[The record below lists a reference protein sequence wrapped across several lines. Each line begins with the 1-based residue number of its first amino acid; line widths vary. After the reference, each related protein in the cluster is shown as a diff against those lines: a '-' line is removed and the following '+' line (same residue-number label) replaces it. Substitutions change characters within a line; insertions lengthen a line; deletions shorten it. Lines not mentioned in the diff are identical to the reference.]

1 MNLED
6 ACKVL
11 GLPPTELPDERT
23 LKKAYRKASLKHHPD
38 RNLDDPVSAAK
49 RFQKVGAAYQRIIL
63 ARDCD
68 EVVEGL
74 SSTSASAANA
84 GGKNSSSCSDTAASA
99 SKRATLCWRYWM
111 CAVS

>member
-49 RFQKVGAAYQRIIL
+49 RFQKVGAAYQRIISGLHPDHGGSDYL
-63 ARDCD
+63 AAQVN
-68 EVVEGL
+68 E
-74 SSTSASAANA
+74 A
-84 GGKNSSSCSDTAASA
+84 K
-99 SKRATLCWRYWM
+99 
-111 CAVS
+111 AVLLGN